1 MNGAAAIMPK
11 FYIVASVILILTGIA
26 QLFVRPRAPNETWLE
41 KIVNRATLT
50 AILSLAFGC
59 LGLLF
64 GLGVIATPHFR

>member
-11 FYIVASVILILTGIA
+11 FYIVASIILILTGIA
-26 QLFVRPRAPNETWLE
+26 QLFVRPRAPNETLVQ

-64 GLGVIATPHFR
+64 GLGVIAPPRL

>member
-11 FYIVASVILILTGIA
+11 FYIVASIILILTGIA
-26 QLFVRPRAPNETWLE
+26 QLFVRPRAPNETLLQ

-64 GLGVIATPHFR
+64 GLGVIAPPHL

>member
-11 FYIVASVILILTGIA
+11 FYIVASIILILTGIA
-26 QLFVRPRAPNETWLE
+26 QLFVRPRAPNETWLQ

>member
-11 FYIVASVILILTGIA
+11 FYIICSVILILTGVA
-26 QLFVRPRAPNETWLE
+26 QLFVRPRAPNETLLQ
-41 KIVNRATLT
+41 KILNRSTLT
-50 AILSLAFGC
+50 AVLSVAFGC

>member
-1 MNGAAAIMPK
+1 MSGAAAIMPK
-11 FYIVASVILILTGIA
+11 FYIICSVILILTGVA
-26 QLFVRPRAPNETWLE
+26 QLFVRPRAPNETLLQ

-64 GLGVIATPHFR
+64 GLGVIAAPHLR